1 MGLRISFE
9 LDDDDLDHFRLIML
23 QSRNAAA
30 RRSPEEI
37 VATADQLMHEL
48 ANQRTSGFISERLH
62 DLRLMRRMIS
72 DVDWRLPHEEANRVL
87 NALAY
92 FAEPDDLIPD
102 EIPGLG
108 FLDDAIMIELVGREL
123 RHEIEAYREFCEYRT
138 RQTPRGDTELE
149 AVRAEL
155 QARMRQRREDD
166 LQSGP
171 KHDRRLLE

>member
-23 QSRNAAA
+23 QARNAAT

-37 VATADQLMHEL
+37 VATADQLMQEL
-48 ANQRTSGFISERLH
+48 STQRTSGFITERLQ

-72 DVDWRLPHEEANRVL
+72 DVDWRLPHAETNRVL

-102 EIPGLG
+102 DIPGLG
-108 FLDDAIMIELVGREL
+108 FLDDAIMIELVVREL
-123 RHEIEAYREFCEYRT
+123 LHEIEAYREFCDYRT
-138 RQTPRGDTELE
+138 QQTPRIDTELE
-149 AVRAEL
+149 AVRLEL
-155 QARMRQRREDD
+155 QSRMRQRREDD
-166 LQSGP
+166 LQRDP
-171 KHDRRLLE
+171 NHDRRLLE